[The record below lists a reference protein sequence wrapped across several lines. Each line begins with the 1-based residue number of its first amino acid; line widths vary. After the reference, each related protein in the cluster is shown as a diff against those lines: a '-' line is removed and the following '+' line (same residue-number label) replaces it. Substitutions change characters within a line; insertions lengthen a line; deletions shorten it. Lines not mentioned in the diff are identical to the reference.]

1 MDEAVYI
8 KEEYVTVEIKE
19 ECVEEENTF
28 STNEGETRDGDRLN
42 TEKRNAKKAKFQC
55 EDCEYSTNKSDHL
68 KRHRGSVHN
77 PIKYPCDQ

>member
-28 STNEGETRDGDRLN
+28 STNEGKN
-42 TEKRNAKKAKFQC
+42 
-55 EDCEYSTNKSDHL
+55 
-68 KRHRGSVHN
+68 
-77 PIKYPCDQ
+77 